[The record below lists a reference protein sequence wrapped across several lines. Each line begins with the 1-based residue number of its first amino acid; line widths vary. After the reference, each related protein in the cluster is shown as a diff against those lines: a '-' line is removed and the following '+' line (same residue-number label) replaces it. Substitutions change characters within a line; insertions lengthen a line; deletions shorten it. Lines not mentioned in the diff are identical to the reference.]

1 MFRTRILLLVAAV
14 ALASSC
20 STLTDKP
27 ASANKDAASDITDP
41 LTGNPLAEPSTLP
54 FEAPPFDKIRDG
66 DFQPAIEEGMR
77 RQIAEV
83 KRIANNPEAATFD
96 NTLVALEKTGA
107 LLTRAQRVFSAL
119 AQANTNDILQRV
131 QKEEAPRL
139 AAHSDAIF
147 LDAKLFARVKSVY
160 DKRAGLGLDAESLRL
175 TERYYR
181 LFVRAG
187 AQLSAGDQDR
197 LRDYNKELSSLSTE
211 FRSKLLAATR
221 AGALVV

>member
-1 MFRTRILLLVAAV
+1 MFRTRILLLSAAV
-14 ALASSC
+14 VLASSC

-27 ASANKDAASDITDP
+27 ASAKKDKDIAASDITDP
-41 LTGNPLAEPSTLP
+41 LPGNPFAEKSTLP
-54 FEAPPFDKIRDG
+54 FEAPPFDKIRDS

-83 KRIANNPEAATFD
+83 QRIANNPEPATFD
-96 NTLVALEKTGA
+96 NTLVALEKTGT
-107 LLTRAQRVFSAL
+107 LLKRVDRVFSAL
-119 AQANTNDILQRV
+119 VQANTNDILRRV
-131 QKEEAPRL
+131 RKEEAPKL

-160 DKRAGLGLDAESLRL
+160 DKRTGLGLDAESLRL

-187 AQLSAGDQDR
+187 AELSTADKDR
-197 LRDYNKELSSLSTE
+197 LREL
-211 FRSKLLAATR
+211 F
-221 AGALVV
+221 